1 VVREARLKR
10 EHGLDSQAVATLAAA
25 AEENPTTIL
34 SFGARDKAVRFCSL
48 TLFRLIGSLHTPI
61 CTIYTV
67 YPQLATI
74 ERRGII
80 DPMELDTKQLWENIL
95 TNIELTISPAS
106 FKMWF
111 TETHIVRIDDGVLY
125 VGVPNQLTR
134 DWLNEKFGKLILKT
148 VRGFVDTIRAV
159 EFTVSRDSSKKVVEK
174 VVATKSSDEL
184 PLNDYLINRSDNLNP
199 RYTFDSFVVGPFNE
213 LSYTAGIAVAKAPGI
228 AYNPLFIYGETGR
241 GKTHLI
247 QAIGASIKR
256 ASPSKKVFYL
266 TAERFGFEFM
276 SAINNRSIPQFKE
289 KYRSYDVLIIDD
301 MQFFSKKGTLQE
313 EFFHL
318 FNTLHDANKQIIC
331 SSDRHPNLIQDITDR
346 LKSRFVAGM
355 TVSIQEP
362 DHESRMAIIKT
373 KAESLG
379 LMLSDPIIEA
389 LSLAVPGNIR
399 DIEGMLNTVLCQA
412 QLRGALSDDQIR
424 DLIKNTARPKRSVS
438 VKHVIQKISD
448 FYSLD
453 EATMYAKTRRREVV
467 KPRQIIMY
475 ILREDFHMS
484 YPAIGTV
491 FGGRDHTTVIHA
503 CEKIKVDMSADEELK
518 VQIEEIRGML
528 K

>member
-1 VVREARLKR
+1 M
-10 EHGLDSQAVATLAAA
+10 Q
-25 AEENPTTIL
+25 
-34 SFGARDKAVRFCSL
+34 
-48 TLFRLIGSLHTPI
+48 
-61 CTIYTV
+61 
-67 YPQLATI
+67 
-74 ERRGII
+74 
-80 DPMELDTKQLWENIL
+80 LDTKQLWENVL
-95 TNIELTISPAS
+95 TNIELSISPAS

-111 TETHIVRIDDGVLY
+111 AETHIVKIDDGILV
-125 VGVPNQLTR
+125 VGVPNQLTK

-148 VRGFVDTIRAV
+148 VRSFVDTIRAV
-159 EFTVSRDSSKKVVEK
+159 EFAVSRENPRKVPEK
-174 VVATKSSDEL
+174 VVVEPRSDEL
-184 PLNDYLINRSDNLNP
+184 PLTDYLINRSDNLNP

-213 LSYTAGIAVAKAPGI
+213 LAYTASLAVAQNPGI
-228 AYNPLFIYGETGR
+228 AYNPLFVYGETGR

-247 QAIGASIKR
+247 QATGAHIKKNTQ
-256 ASPSKKVFYL
+256 AKKVFYL

-276 SAINNRSIPQFKE
+276 TAINNRTIPQFKE

-346 LKSRFVAGM
+346 LKSRFIAGM
-355 TVSIQEP
+355 TVAIQEP
-362 DHESRMAIIKT
+362 DHESRMAIIKA
-373 KAESLG
+373 KAESMKLA
-379 LMLSDPIIEA
+379 LSDEIIEQ

-399 DIEGMLNTVLCQA
+399 EIEGMLNTILCQQ
-412 QLRGALSDDQIR
+412 QLKGPLGNNEVR
-424 DLIKNTARPKRSVS
+424 DLIKTTARPKKSVS
-438 VKHVIQKISD
+438 VKHVIQKISEY
-448 FYSLD
+448 YSID
-453 EATMYAKTRRREVV
+453 EANMYAKTRRREVV

-484 YPAIGTV
+484 YPAIGSV

-503 CEKIKVDMSADEELK
+503 CEKVRGDMDADEVFK
-518 VQIEEIRGML
+518 TQVDEIRSML

>member
-1 VVREARLKR
+1 
-10 EHGLDSQAVATLAAA
+10 
-25 AEENPTTIL
+25 
-34 SFGARDKAVRFCSL
+34 
-48 TLFRLIGSLHTPI
+48 
-61 CTIYTV
+61 
-67 YPQLATI
+67 
-74 ERRGII
+74 
-80 DPMELDTKQLWENIL
+80 MELDTKQLWENVL
-95 TNIELTISPAS
+95 TNIELSISPAS

-111 TETHIVRIDDGVLY
+111 AETHIVKIDDGILL

-148 VRGFVDTIRAV
+148 VRGFVDTVRAV
-159 EFTVSRDSSKKVVEK
+159 EFTVSRDSSRKMPEK
-174 VVATKSSDEL
+174 VITEPRSEEL
-184 PLNDYLINRSDNLNP
+184 PLTDYLINRSDNLNP

-213 LSYTAGIAVAKAPGI
+213 LAYTAGLAVAQNPGI
-228 AYNPLFIYGETGR
+228 AYNPLFVYGETGR

-247 QAIGASIKR
+247 QAVGAHIKR
-256 ASPSKKVFYL
+256 NAPTKKVFYL

-276 SAINNRSIPQFKE
+276 TAINNRTIPQFKE

-346 LKSRFVAGM
+346 LKSRFIAGM
-355 TVSIQEP
+355 TVAIQEP
-362 DHESRMAIIKT
+362 DHMSRMAIIKA
-373 KAESLG
+373 KAEGIKLS
-379 LMLSDPIIEA
+379 LSDEVIEQ

-399 DIEGMLNTVLCQA
+399 EIEGMLNTILCQQ
-412 QLRGALSDDQIR
+412 QLKGALNDDQVR
-424 DLIKNTARPKRSVS
+424 DLIKTTARPKKTVS
-438 VKHVIQKISD
+438 VKHVIQKISE
-448 FYSLD
+448 FYSI
-453 EATMYAKTRRREVV
+453 EESNMYAKTRRREVV

-503 CEKIKVDMSADEELK
+503 CEKIKGDMSANDVLK
-518 VQIEEIRGML
+518 TEIEEIRGML

>member
-1 VVREARLKR
+1 M
-10 EHGLDSQAVATLAAA
+10 Q
-25 AEENPTTIL
+25 
-34 SFGARDKAVRFCSL
+34 
-48 TLFRLIGSLHTPI
+48 
-61 CTIYTV
+61 
-67 YPQLATI
+67 
-74 ERRGII
+74 
-80 DPMELDTKQLWENIL
+80 LDTKQLWENVL
-95 TNIELTISPAS
+95 TNIELSISPAS

-111 TETHIVRIDDGVLY
+111 SETHIVKIDDGVLF
-125 VGVPNQLTR
+125 VGVPNQLTK

-159 EFTVSRDSSKKVVEK
+159 EFTVSKESSRRAPERVVTEAK
-174 VVATKSSDEL
+174 PDEL
-184 PLNDYLINRSDNLNP
+184 PLTDYLVNRSDNLNP

-213 LSYTAGIAVAKAPGI
+213 LAYTAALAVAQNPGI
-228 AYNPLFIYGETGR
+228 AYNPLFVYGETGR

-247 QAIGASIKR
+247 QATGAHIKKNTHNKR
-256 ASPSKKVFYL
+256 VFYL

-276 SAINNRSIPQFKE
+276 TAINNRTIPQFKE
-289 KYRSYDVLIIDD
+289 KYRSYDVLIVDD

-346 LKSRFVAGM
+346 LKSRFIAGM
-355 TVSIQEP
+355 TVSILEP
-362 DHESRMAIIKT
+362 DHESRMAIIKA
-373 KAESLG
+373 KAESMKLR
-379 LMLSDPIIEA
+379 LSQEVIDQ

-399 DIEGMLNTVLCQA
+399 EIEGMLNTILCQQ
-412 QLRGALSDDQIR
+412 QLRGILTDMDVR
-424 DLIKNTARPKRSVS
+424 DIIKTTARPKKSVS
-438 VKHVIQKISD
+438 VKHVILNISEY
-448 FYSLD
+448 YSID
-453 EATMYAKTRRREVV
+453 ESAMYAKTRRREVV

-484 YPAIGTV
+484 YPAIGSV

-503 CEKIKVDMSADEELK
+503 CEKVKGDMDADDVFK
-518 VQIEEIRGML
+518 TQIEEIRGML